1 MRKWIPGWRMTKGGQ
16 ADRRTGGRRLLVL
29 LTALTASTA
38 LPASAQTLQQ
48 RVDARLDSPPFNRQI
63 WGVALVDERGRLLY
77 GRNQER
83 LFIPASNTK
92 LLVASVAAA
101 LLPPTWTVKTSLYA
115 TGPVVGDTVQGDLVL
130 YGRGDPTFSDRC
142 YATDT
147 TSAGVCDHD
156 IFARLRA
163 LADSLKTRGISVV
176 AGDLVGDGSYFEPEI
191 VHPGWESYDL
201 NWWYAAPVSGLVF
214 NDNSV
219 DIKWGPGPQT
229 GSPAAITITPWL
241 GDVTLENRSR
251 TRGGGGDDLDFFRDP
266 GSMTI
271 RAEGNVDLG
280 SQGGTEYFAMPD
292 PNLFAARALRQA
304 MAEEGITILGT
315 TRSTVD
321 SFDFRALRQQPALL
335 EVESRPL
342 KDWIFPV
349 LNTSQNLF
357 AELLL
362 KQLGR
367 VFGSAGSWQEGIR
380 VERRF
385 LVDSM
390 KIDSTQFSAQ
400 DGSGLSSSN
409 LVSPLAFTR
418 ILRFIRQ
425 HPNWPSFAAGLP
437 RSGSAGSL
445 RNRFKNTPIEGRVW
459 AKTGSISRVN
469 TLTGFFEISDGRRY
483 YFSIQANHHT
493 LPGRVILAQIDS
505 VVVEMARAMEKS

>member
-1 MRKWIPGWRMTKGGQ
+1 MPKWIPGWLTTKGGQ
-16 ADRRTGGRRLLVL
+16 GGLGVLVL
-29 LTALTASTA
+29 LTALTASSA
-38 LPASAQTLQQ
+38 AAQTLKQ
-48 RVDARLDSPPFNRQI
+48 RIDTRLDRPPFNRQL
-63 WGVALVDERGRLLY
+63 WGVALVDDRGRLLY
-77 GRNQER
+77 GRNQDR

-92 LLVASVAAA
+92 LLVTSVASA
-101 LLPPTWTVKTSLYA
+101 LLPPSWTVKTSLY
-115 TGPVVGDTVQGDLVL
+115 TGGPVVDGVIQGDLVL

-142 YATDT
+142 YSTDT
-147 TSAGVCDHD
+147 TRAGVCDHD
-156 IFARLRA
+156 IFARFHA
-163 LADSLKTRGISVV
+163 LADSLKARGISGV

-219 DIKWGPGPQT
+219 DIKWLPGAEA
-229 GSPAAITITPWL
+229 GSPAVINITPWL
-241 GDVTLENRSR
+241 GDLTLDNRTS
-251 TRGGGGDDLDFFRDP
+251 TRAGGDDDIDFFRDP

-271 RAEGNVDLG
+271 RAVGNVELG
-280 SQGGTEYFAMPD
+280 SRGGTEYFAMPD

-304 MAEEGITILGT
+304 MADAGITIVGA

-321 SFDFRALRQQPALL
+321 SFDFRTLRQQPALL
-335 EVESRPL
+335 EVESRPFS
-342 KDWIFPV
+342 DWVFPI

-357 AELLL
+357 AEQLL

-367 VFGSAGSWQEGIR
+367 VFGTAGSWDEGLR

-385 LVDSM
+385 LIDSM
-390 KIDSTQFSAQ
+390 GIDSTQFSAS

-425 HPNWPSFAAGLP
+425 HPNWPTFGAGLP
-437 RSGSAGSL
+437 QSGNTGSL

-469 TLTGFFEISDGRRY
+469 TISGFFETHAGRRY
-483 YFSIQANHHT
+483 FFSIQANHHT
-493 LPGRVILAQIDS
+493 LPGRVILAQLDS
-505 VVVEMARAMEKS
+505 LVVDMARAVER